1 MASSAELAA
10 AAPAMADAAATPA
23 AVDVAAA
30 TAPAAAAAAAGAG
43 AASDLAGWDDVL
55 RLVKSKGSF
64 DVSLKDAVQGGVVTR
79 FPPEPSGYLHIGHC
93 KAALLNAYFA
103 AKYAG
108 RLVVRF
114 DDTNPSNEN
123 AGFEAAIVEDLARV
137 GIVPHT
143 VEYTS
148 DYFPQLLTV
157 ARSFIEAGKAY
168 VDPTE
173 VEEMR
178 RQRMAKEN
186 SPYRDAPVADSLRLW
201 EEMLAGTPEG
211 IKCCLRAKIDMR
223 HKIGS
228 MRDPIMV
235 RGNAAPHHRTGDK
248 YKVYPTY
255 DFSCPVVDSLSG
267 VTHALRSSEYSDRV
281 KQYQWF
287 CNAAAVR
294 VPSVWD
300 FARLNFVY
308 VLMSKRKLQALVDT
322 GVADGWDDPRFPTV
336 RGLMRRGLT
345 VPALRAFILSQGASR
360 SATLMEWDKIW
371 TVNKRVLDPVSPR
384 HVAIGADPTAP
395 AMLMTVSGAVE
406 EIRSVPRHKKNLS
419 LGDKP
424 VLYGPQVWVEAADA
438 AAMKVGERV
447 TLMDWGNVHIDTVPG
462 PDGGDLTATFL
473 PDDQDFK
480 GTVKVT
486 WLAAVEDLVPL
497 RLVSYGHL
505 LTKPKLDEGDAVDD
519 FLNRDSRHESPAL
532 GDINLRGV
540 QKGEVVQLER
550 RGFFIC
556 DRVHLRDD
564 AAAPM
569 TLIEIP
575 DGKAKK

>member
-1 MASSAELAA
+1 MD
-10 AAPAMADAAATPA
+10 PPTAD
-23 AVDVAAA
+23 
-30 TAPAAAAAAAGAG
+30 AAAAGAAASG
-43 AASDLAGWDDVL
+43 ASDLAGWDDVL

-64 DVSLKDAVQGGVVTR
+64 DVSLKDAVPGSVVTR

-114 DDTNPSNEN
+114 DDTNPSNES
-123 AGFEAAIVEDLARV
+123 AGFEAAIVADLARV
-137 GIVPHT
+137 GIVPDT

-148 DYFPQLLTV
+148 DYFPQLLAM
-157 ARSFIEAGKAY
+157 ARAFIEAGKAY
-168 VDPTE
+168 VDPTD

-186 SPYRDAPVADSLRLW
+186 SPYRDAPVAESLRRW
-201 EEMLAGTPEG
+201 EEMLAGSPEG
-211 IKCCLRAKIDMR
+211 VKCCLRAKIDMR

-235 RGNAAPHHRTGDK
+235 RGSTAPHHRTGDT

-287 CNAAAVR
+287 CTAAAVR
-294 VPSVWD
+294 TPVVWD

-322 GVADGWDDPRFPTV
+322 GIADGWDDPRFPTV

-371 TVNKRVLDPVSPR
+371 TVNKRVLDPVAPR
-384 HVAIGADPTAP
+384 HVAIGADPAAP
-395 AMLMTVSGAVE
+395 AVLLTVAGAVE
-406 EIRSVPRHKKNLS
+406 ETRAVPRHKKNPA

-424 VLYGPQVWVEAADA
+424 VLYGPRVWVEAADA
-438 AAMKVGERV
+438 AAMKVGDRV
-447 TLMDWGNVHIDTVPG
+447 TLMDWGNVHVDAVPG
-462 PDGGDLTATFL
+462 RDGEGELAATFL

-486 WLAAVEDLVPL
+486 WLAAVDDLVPL

-505 LTKPKLDEGDAVDD
+505 LTKPKLDDGDVVDD
-519 FLNRDSRHESPAL
+519 YLNRDSRTEAAAR

>member
-1 MASSAELAA
+1 MSSSAELAA
-10 AAPAMADAAATPA
+10 AAPPPADAAAAPA
-23 AVDVAAA
+23 AVE
-30 TAPAAAAAAAGAG
+30 PAAAGAG
-43 AASDLAGWDDVL
+43 AAGMAGWDDVA

-64 DVSLKDAVQGGVVTR
+64 EVSLKDAIPGHVVTR

-103 AKYAG
+103 AKYQG
-108 RLVVRF
+108 RLLVRF
-114 DDTNPSNEN
+114 DDTNPSKEN

-137 GIVPHT
+137 GIVPDK

-148 DYFPQLLTV
+148 DYFPQLLV
-157 ARSFIEAGKAY
+157 MAREFIEAGKAY
-168 VDPTE
+168 VDNTE

-178 RQRMAKEN
+178 RQRMAKEH
-186 SPYRDAPVADSLRLW
+186 SPFRDVPPADSLRRW

-211 IKCCLRAKIDMR
+211 LKCCLRAKIDMR

-235 RGNAAPHHRTGDK
+235 RTNGAPHHRTGDT

-255 DFSCPVVDSLSG
+255 DFSCPIVDALSG

-287 CNAAAVR
+287 CAAAAVR
-294 VPSVWD
+294 VPAVWD

-345 VPALRAFILSQGASR
+345 VTALRAFILSQGASR

-371 TVNKRVLDPVSPR
+371 TVNKRALDPVAPR
-384 HVAIGADPTAP
+384 HVAIGLPADGAVV
-395 AMLMTVSGAVE
+395 MTVAGAVE
-406 EIRSVPRHKKNLS
+406 ETRAVPRHKKNAA

-424 VLYGPQVWVEAADA
+424 VLYGPRVWLECADA
-438 AAMKVGERV
+438 AALTVGQRV
-447 TLMDWGNVHIDTVPG
+447 TLMDWGNVHVDAVPG
-462 PDGGDLTATFL
+462 ADGGALSATFL

-480 GTVKVT
+480 GTAKLT
-486 WLAAVEDLVPL
+486 WLADVPDLVPL

-505 LTKPKLDEGDAVDD
+505 LTKPKLDDGDDVDA
-519 FLNRDSRHESPAL
+519 FLNRDSRTEVAAR
-532 GDINLRGV
+532 GDMNLRGL
-540 QKGEVVQLER
+540 QKGDVVQLER

-556 DRVHLRDD
+556 DAVHVRDG
-564 AAAPM
+564 AAVPL